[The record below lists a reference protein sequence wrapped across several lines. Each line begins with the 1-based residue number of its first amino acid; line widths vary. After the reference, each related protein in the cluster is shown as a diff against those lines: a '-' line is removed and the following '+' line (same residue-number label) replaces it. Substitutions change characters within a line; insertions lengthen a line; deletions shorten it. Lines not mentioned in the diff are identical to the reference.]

1 MRRRPMRR
9 WLVDRHGGGSVGPVV
24 RRMRV
29 RSMVSSAAI
38 TGVVRVMH
46 QDVAVT
52 RWTDMSVVR

>member
-29 RSMVSSAAI
+29 RSMVSSAA
-38 TGVVRVMH
+38 TRVVRVMH